1 MAVTG
6 TNITLTTRTAKGSAL
21 THAELDANQ
30 TGLKTAVESHSHD
43 GLSITV
49 TASEPLGG
57 HRVVTMSGLYADSS
71 NPSHACFIAGITLQ
85 AVASGAPV
93 EAQYIGELTESSW
106 AWTPAEPVFLGGN
119 GMLTH
124 TAPDAGFIL
133 QIGIPITSTTLLI
146 DIQQPLYI
154 A

>member
-6 TNITLTTRTAKGSAL
+6 TNITLVLRAEKGSIL
-21 THAELDANQ
+21 EEDELDGNQ
-30 TGLKTAVESHSHD
+30 SELKDAIENHGHD

-71 NPSHACFIAGITLQ
+71 NPSHAYTIAGITLQ

-93 EAQYIGELTESSW
+93 EAQYIGELTEPSW